1 VVAWL
6 QRLIIA
12 GILISAGLWFF
23 YFNDHSP
30 TLAVAGSLV
39 IVLGYT
45 ALLALEFVFLNVVNR
60 SDSAPQ
66 ASVSELVRAWVGESL
81 VAPQV
86 FGWRQPFF
94 ANAIADNL
102 TLPGAVHGK
111 RGIVFI
117 HGFFCNRGLWTPWL
131 KQLHGTGHACV
142 ALSMEPVFG
151 SIDQYTPQIEAAVR
165 QVTLA
170 SGLAPVLVCH
180 SMGGLAARAWLQAMK
195 AEARVHHVVTIGTPH
210 GGTWLARFSRS
221 KNTREMR
228 LASVWQTRLNEG
240 MPANR
245 NSLFTCWYSNSDN
258 IVFPT
263 STATLPHADNRMLR
277 GVAHVQMAFE
287 PRVMKQTLGLL
298 AN

>member
-1 VVAWL
+1 MLASI
-6 QRLIIA
+6 QRLITCSALLAA
-12 GILISAGLWFF
+12 GAWLL
-23 YFNDHSP
+23 YFNDKSP
-30 TLAVAGSLV
+30 IFAVGGFVLIVFGYIAFLAVEF
-39 IVLGYT
+39 
-45 ALLALEFVFLNVVNR
+45 ALLHIVNR
-60 SDSAPQ
+60 SDPAPK
-66 ASVSELVRAWVGESL
+66 ASYGELLRAWVGESL

-86 FGWRQPFF
+86 FCWRQPFR

-102 TLPGAVHGK
+102 AAPDAVSGK
-111 RGIVFI
+111 RGAVFI

-131 KQLHGTGHACV
+131 KRLQNSSHAYV
-142 ALSMEPVFG
+142 AVSLEPVFG
-151 SIDQYTPQIEAAVR
+151 SIDDYIPQIDAAVR
-165 QVTLA
+165 RVTLA

-228 LASVWQTRLNEG
+228 LSSSWQAGLNLN
-240 MPANR
+240 MPPNR
-245 NSLFTCWYSNSDN
+245 HALFTCWYSNSDN
-258 IVFPT
+258 IVFPA
-263 STATLPHADNRMLR
+263 STATLPGADNRLLR

-287 PRVMKQTLGLL
+287 PQVMDQTLALL